1 MNKQLF
7 IIHDVYNLNTQPNI
21 QTHFEQKMY
30 ANFGEN
36 YADASGVF
44 QLRKPPPF
52 RYLGVKGGGFL
63 NNRGFLKN
71 QSLK

>member
-21 QTHFEQKMY
+21 QTHFEQKLY

-44 QLRKPPPF
+44 QLRKPLLLRKPPPF
-52 RYLGVKGGGFL
+52 TPGSGKGEGFL
-63 NNRGFLKN
+63 IN
-71 QSLK
+71 